1 MRRKWG
7 IAVLRRNWSSVRPII
22 AIVIGLAVFSLA
34 TVDYAT
40 SPPQHKGLHVGPL
53 FLQFPGMKSPV
64 AAGHKPV
71 AGHPPATN
79 GGTRPGMNASG
90 LKYPLLGLLDRQGA
104 PSASFYPVLNGYVV
118 NVSWASLQTS
128 AGGPITSSNAI
139 DKAIAQARSAS
150 AAGAH
155 LALKVRIFAGIQAP
169 VWAKNIGGAPVAV
182 RDTHS
187 GATGTVGRFWT
198 AAFGQAYQDFE
209 TKLAAKYD
217 AVLEIREVTMSR
229 CTTIYDEPFLRQ
241 TNDPTSVAN
250 LWQAGYTAAA
260 DKLCQQQQV
269 QAHTVW
275 HHTRSDLAFNPSEQ
289 IYSATQVGVDEA
301 YTEQMM
307 SYCRQVL
314 GSRCIIENN
323 SLRATS
329 MGTRYDQMYAAM
341 TLRGPN
347 IAFQTATMA
356 RVGSLS
362 ITLGKAVSL
371 YAASVE
377 LPFGY
382 QTLGAAAFA
391 AFAPRL
397 AANVG
402 P

>member
-1 MRRKWG
+1 MRRTWG
-7 IAVLRRNWSSVRPII
+7 IAVLRRNWSSLRPII

-40 SPPQHKGLHVGPL
+40 SPTEHKGLHVGPL
-53 FLQFPGMKSPV
+53 FFTVPGMKSPV

-71 AGHPPATN
+71 AGHPPTTN
-79 GGTRPGMNASG
+79 GGTTPASG

-104 PSASFYPVLNGYVV
+104 PSASFYTVLNGYVV

-128 AGGPITSSNAI
+128 AGGPITSNNAI
-139 DKAIAQARSAS
+139 DRAVAQVRSANV
-150 AAGAH
+150 AGAH

-169 VWAKNIGGAPVAV
+169 LWAKNIGGAPVAV

-198 AAFGQAYQDFE
+198 AAFGQAYRDFQ
-209 TKLAAKYD
+209 TKLAAQYD

-269 QAHTVW
+269 QAHAVW
-275 HHTRSDLAFNPSEQ
+275 QHTRSDLAFNPAEQ
-289 IYSATQVGVDEA
+289 IYSATKVGVDEMF
-301 YTEQMM
+301 TEQMM

-323 SLRATS
+323 SLRSTS
-329 MGTRYDQMYAAM
+329 MGTRYDQMYTAM
-341 TLRGPN
+341 TVRGPN
-347 IAFQTATMA
+347 IAFQTATMG

-362 ITLGKAVSL
+362 ITLGKAISL

-377 LPFGY
+377 LPSGY
-382 QTLGAAAFA
+382 QALGAAAFA